1 MQLSH
6 SLLRVLSPVAF
17 LHLLLIISFLSSD
30 GRPSLH
36 GGLQV
41 AKAFA
46 YYGDSSNSARPS
58 IVTPRYKSPINPR
71 RGSPISGAAEVGAH
85 ALPYP
90 KSYAISPFARAVRT
104 DRLLSSP
111 PTPSSVSRRQM
122 LGSDDEEPPPVPEEL
137 ESSSPSSSSNDDT
150 EAQSGLNKAQ
160 LVAGVAEDTHL
171 PKKEVDEVVSRFL
184 SRIREAVAS
193 GQRVSLSRFG
203 SFEARMRSARTLKH
217 PKTGEL
223 MELPPRRSPG
233 FSASKGWR
241 EGVQKKFTS
250 DG

>member
-71 RGSPISGAAEVGAH
+71 RGSPISGAAE
-85 ALPYP
+85 
-90 KSYAISPFARAVRT
+90 
-104 DRLLSSP
+104 
-111 PTPSSVSRRQM
+111 RQM

-241 EGVQKKFTS
+241 EGVQKKFTL